1 MKKFFT
7 ILAAAMMISTVA
19 MADSTTAT
27 DLGTTPFASVAEET
41 PAVVEE
47 ATEAPAAEAEVT
59 AAPVAEGTVRI
70 VAFGDESTFTVGD
83 RVGLYAELE
92 GYEGLTV
99 ALQWQRWNPNEEVWE
114 DIEGATGYSLWIDT
128 EVGMDGS
135 MWQVVVTVL

>member
-1 MKKFFT
+1 MKKFLT

-19 MADSTTAT
+19 MADGTTAT
-27 DLGTTPFASVAEET
+27 DLGATPFAGVTET
-41 PAVVEE
+41 PAVTEE
-47 ATEAPAAEAEVT
+47 ATETPAAEAEAT

-70 VAFGDESTFTVGD
+70 VAFGDEENFTVGD
-83 RVGLYAELE
+83 RVGLFAELE

-99 ALQWQRWNPNEEVWE
+99 ALQWQRWNPIDEVWE

-128 EVGMDGS
+128 EEGMDGS